1 MTPQLTNKINGL
13 VSASINSFHK
23 YLDTLGKNPTKYPE
37 DNERPA
43 LVAYVHL
50 ARLYDKYILPENSEQ
65 KFRNKMQ
72 SYLSYKHVVD
82 YCKAN
87 PGSQSSVDQELPIC
101 EEMVLLLPR
110 KLQKMQQEL
119 NS

>member
-1 MTPQLTNKINGL
+1 M
-13 VSASINSFHK
+13 
-23 YLDTLGKNPTKYPE
+23 
-37 DNERPA
+37 
-43 LVAYVHL
+43 VAYVHL

-72 SYLSYKHVVD
+72 TYLSYKHVVD
-82 YCKAN
+82 YCKTN
-87 PGSQSSVDQELPIC
+87 PEAKNYIEQELSIC

-119 NS
+119 QR